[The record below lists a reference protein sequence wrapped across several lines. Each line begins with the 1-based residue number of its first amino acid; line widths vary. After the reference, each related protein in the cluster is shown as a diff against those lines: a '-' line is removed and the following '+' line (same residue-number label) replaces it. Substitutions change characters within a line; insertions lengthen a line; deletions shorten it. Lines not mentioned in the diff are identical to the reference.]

1 MSSLY
6 WLSQTILRCKTYTCS
21 RMADFYWRIEFLS
34 TPTTGNPE
42 VWSYTR
48 SPAPHL
54 RQHVIVVHVT
64 NKHFKTVSVFS
75 ASVCVPVFVSCV
87 VVVAPLQPQFRR
99 ESLLLFVFIIAK
111 IWQVLTSLLSSFA
124 LCSSA
129 CIVVQFHSSHRF
141 HHLVSSFALCC
152 ASCVVVEFHS
162 SHSFTISPRI
172 VVFVF
177 FFVLL
182 AVLLSSFTPATVS
195 PFLPTY

>member
-1 MSSLY
+1 
-6 WLSQTILRCKTYTCS
+6 
-21 RMADFYWRIEFLS
+21 MADFHWRIEFWS
-34 TPTTGNPE
+34 TPTSGNPD

-54 RQHVIVVHVT
+54 RQHVIVLHVS
-64 NKHFKTVSVFS
+64 NKHFKTVRVFS

-99 ESLLLFVFIIAK
+99 ELLLVFAFIYYCENLTGFD
-111 IWQVLTSLLSSFA
+111 VLLPSFA
-124 LCSSA
+124 LCCSA
-129 CIVVQFHSSHRF
+129 CVVVEFHSSHSF

-172 VVFVF
+172 VVLVF

-182 AVLLSSFTPATVS
+182 AVLL
-195 PFLPTY
+195 